1 MNDGEVEGGGARVSE
16 EAKENRA
23 GGGRGGSHLSF
34 ATPVLHVARI
44 SGLLYAT
51 RRGTMFHRETEGR
64 RSRRRMEKHEEEK
77 EEDEDEEEEEEEEV
91 ALARRGVTVAYVNH
105 IEARTI

>member
-1 MNDGEVEGGGARVSE
+1 M
-16 EAKENRA
+16 
-23 GGGRGGSHLSF
+23 
-34 ATPVLHVARI
+34 LHAARI

-64 RSRRRMEKHEEEK
+64 LSRRRRTKKHEEEEEERGGEEK
-77 EEDEDEEEEEEEEV
+77 EDGDEEEEEEEV
-91 ALARRGVTVAYVNH
+91 ALARRRVTVAYVNH